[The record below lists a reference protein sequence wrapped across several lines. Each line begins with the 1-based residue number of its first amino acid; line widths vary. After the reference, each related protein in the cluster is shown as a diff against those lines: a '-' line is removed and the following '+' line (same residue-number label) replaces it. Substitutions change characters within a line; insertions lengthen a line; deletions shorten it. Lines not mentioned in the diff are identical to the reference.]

1 MEELLQA
8 AQTTATRLRR
18 QLEPAP
24 PGFPPG
30 EPHRLCRHTAAASEP
45 APQAGPPQ
53 LASNLHRPRLHRPFP
68 APAGPSG
75 EAAVQLLQQPLG
87 FLEQLRRQ
95 YGTVVGLLLGGER
108 VVLVAG
114 AASEAAAA
122 A

>member
-1 MEELLQA
+1 
-8 AQTTATRLRR
+8 
-18 QLEPAP
+18 
-24 PGFPPG
+24 
-30 EPHRLCRHTAAASEP
+30 
-45 APQAGPPQ
+45 
-53 LASNLHRPRLHRPFP
+53 
-68 APAGPSG
+68 
-75 EAAVQLLQQPLG
+75 VQLLQQPLG